1 MTTLSDTSILQAEN
15 WLSSHDAVLA
25 KIISTQPSCTV
36 RPHQNYYQELV
47 EAIIGQQLSVKAA
60 ASITARFVE
69 HFGDFPSPEQLL
81 EADQEALRA
90 LGLSYAK
97 IRYIKDLADHVLEN
111 KIRFEQFA
119 KLTNEEILAQLLPV
133 KGIGEWTVHMFLL
146 FCMARSDVLAT
157 CDLGVRK
164 AIQMHYGLD
173 KLPTIEEI
181 QAVAKNGHWA
191 PYQSVACWHLWKSLD
206 ATTS

>member
-25 KIISTQPSCTV
+25 KIISNQPSCTI

-60 ASITARFVE
+60 ASITTRFVE
-69 HFGDFPSPEQLL
+69 HFGDFPLPKQLL

-97 IRYIKDLADHVLEN
+97 IRYIKDLAEHVLDK

-157 CDLGVRK
+157 GDLGIRK
-164 AIQMHYGLD
+164 SIQIHY
-173 KLPTIEEI
+173 KLEELPSVH
-181 QAVAKNGHWA
+181 AVESIALRGNWA
-191 PYQSVACWHLWKSLD
+191 PYESVACWHLWKSLD
-206 ATTS
+206 ATSS